1 MLNFKTKQLVTLM
14 LWIFKKLYMTFIINE
29 KFDHNKM
36 VDYRKK
42 IKNLAWLIISSNCIC
57 LIFGISVFCV

>member
-1 MLNFKTKQLVTLM
+1 
-14 LWIFKKLYMTFIINE
+14 MTFIINE

-42 IKNLAWLIISSNCIC
+42 IKNLAWLIISSNE
-57 LIFGISVFCV
+57 V